1 MQRGR
6 IGPSRDVYDL
16 EEILCGRGLVR
27 INGTVSGVLNWNFF
41 FKFKG
46 DEGRDTYFWIRKMF
60 ELGLGFHR

>member
-1 MQRGR
+1 M
-6 IGPSRDVYDL
+6 YDL